1 MRPIAAAR
9 DRYDED
15 DYDRWRHGPGNAMRV
30 VEGARHLPP
39 ARGDRM
45 LAATFLECSVF
56 TREFLP
62 EDLKLE
68 VEKISRE
75 EAMKAAR
82 YSATVVGKA
91 HARQM
96 TAATRTLWHAE
107 LGRNRS
113 ADFDAPNW

>member
-1 MRPIAAAR
+1 VLGICRR
-9 DRYDED
+9 
-15 DYDRWRHGPGNAMRV
+15 RV
-30 VEGARHLPP
+30 VIACWLQR
-39 ARGDRM
+39 
-45 LAATFLECSVF
+45 FLECSVF
-56 TREFLP
+56 MREFLP

>member
-1 MRPIAAAR
+1 
-9 DRYDED
+9 
-15 DYDRWRHGPGNAMRV
+15 
-30 VEGARHLPP
+30 
-39 ARGDRM
+39 
-45 LAATFLECSVF
+45 
-56 TREFLP
+56 
-62 EDLKLE
+62 
-68 VEKISRE
+68 
-75 EAMKAAR
+75 MKAAR